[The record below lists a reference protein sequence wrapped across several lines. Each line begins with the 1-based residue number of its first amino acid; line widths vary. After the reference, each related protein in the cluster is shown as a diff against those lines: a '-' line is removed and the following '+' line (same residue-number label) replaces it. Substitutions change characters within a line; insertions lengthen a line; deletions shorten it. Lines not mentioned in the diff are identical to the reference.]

1 MKTRIWMLGLLVGA
15 LVGLVVASVMTFLD
29 WRLNPGGIFRD
40 AQGTDWTVV
49 TETAVSWFAPIS
61 GLVSVL
67 AILVLLWIARRR

>member
-1 MKTRIWMLGLLVGA
+1 MKTRIWILGLLVGA
-15 LVGLVVASVMTFLD
+15 LVGLVVACVMTFLD

-40 AQGTDWTVV
+40 AQGTDWIVV

>member
-1 MKTRIWMLGLLVGA
+1 MLGLLVGA

>member
-1 MKTRIWMLGLLVGA
+1 MKTRIWILGLLVGA